1 MNAKPQEAL
10 RTLITALR
18 PRVIACRE
26 VHVPWSGST
35 SMDDKP
41 IERFQNLERRTDV
54 ARKRIGRQGPSLE
67 FRFTRFS

>member
-1 MNAKPQEAL
+1 MNATLQEAL

-18 PRVIACRE
+18 PRVTTCRE
-26 VHVPWSGST
+26 VHFPWSGST
-35 SMDDKP
+35 LMDDKS
-41 IERFQNLERRTDV
+41 RTDV